1 MATKDKLPRL
11 RRIPGVR
18 AAKKEPM
25 PTLTGGDPKTAERE
39 DDKVQRLTRELGGT
53 NADYKLAKRVV
64 GMMPGYPA
72 ASAIEL
78 VTYDWLSAHQIK
90 FDFQAVLY
98 GGRRAEGGI
107 LPDFV
112 VQGAGGWL
120 AWLINGEYWHS
131 QSMNQG
137 RDEIARMKLVG
148 ADYKGM
154 RITDMVELWEKDV
167 LRKRPQIFEQALLG
181 IGLRE

>member
-1 MATKDKLPRL
+1 MANKLARMP
-11 RRIPGVR
+11 RIPGAR
-18 AAKKEPM
+18 GAGKRKLPEM
-25 PTLTGGDPKTAERE
+25 DGGDPRIAERE
-39 DDKVQRLTRELGGT
+39 EDKVQRLTRELGGT
-53 NADYKLAKRVV
+53 TADNKLAKRVV
-64 GMMPGYPA
+64 GMMPTYPA

-78 VTYDWLSAHQIK
+78 VTYDWLTANQIQ

-112 VQGAGGWL
+112 VMGATGWL

-131 QSMNQG
+131 QAINQG

-148 ADYKGM
+148 ADYKGV
-154 RITDMVELWEKDV
+154 RITSMVELWEKDV
-167 LRKRPQIFEQALLG
+167 LRKRPQVFEQGLIG
-181 IGLRE
+181 IGLRA